1 MQNKGFL
8 WVAGA
13 LAVVLVAGAV
23 IYPQLADNYQ
33 GGLVNQLDEQ
43 SHRQEDGAAS
53 SADDAPVIAPDFT
66 VYDADGGEVHLSDFA
81 GQPVVLNFWATW
93 CGPCKVELPGF
104 QAVYDECGDEVAF
117 LFINL
122 TDGMRETVEGVGEFL
137 AENGYTIPVYYD
149 MAGDAAATYGAHSI
163 PATALINAD
172 GEIVGAQIG
181 MVDEDTLRDAVL
193 SMLSLSTKSSD

>member
-13 LAVVLVAGAV
+13 LAAVLVAGAV

-33 GGLVNQLDEQ
+33 DGLVDQLDAQ
-43 SHRQEDGAAS
+43 SHMQADGAAS
-53 SADDAPVIAPDFT
+53 AADDEPVIAPDFT

-81 GQPVVLNFWATW
+81 GRPVVLNFWATW
-93 CGPCKVELPGF
+93 CGPCKAELPGF

-122 TDGMRETVEGVGEFL
+122 TDGARETVEGVGEFL
-137 AENGYTIPVYYD
+137 AENNYTIPVYYD
-149 MAGDAAATYGAHSI
+149 TAGDAANTYGARSI

-181 MVDEDTLRDAVL
+181 MVDEDALRDAVL
-193 SMLSLSTKSSD
+193 SMLSE